1 MIASRLHNR
10 MIKLQKKKERKKNN
24 IIILKG
30 KLKHT

>member
-10 MIKLQKKKERKKNN
+10 MIKLQKKKEKKNK